1 MARRSS
7 ALDYSSLVPRRAT
20 QFLTLTLG
28 IAADDFQFP
37 SFGQPFH
44 RTRQRRNCV
53 RVDDGAE
60 QPRSGGAGQLRFF
73 TIGLAPSLDNL
84 AHTLTVS
91 IDNGGDGGD
100 GWAVDFLTLGVT
112 SQPSAIPEPAT
123 LALFGVGLAGLGF
136 SRRKQ

>member
-1 MARRSS
+1 MNN
-7 ALDYSSLVPRRAT
+7 LD
-20 QFLTLTLG
+20 Q
-28 IAADDFQFP
+28 
-37 SFGQPFH
+37 
-44 RTRQRRNCV
+44 
-53 RVDDGAE
+53 
-60 QPRSGGAGQLRFF
+60 GGPVVRFF

-112 SQPSAIPEPAT
+112 RQPSAIPEPAT